1 MTPAPPPPPAADPGG
16 SSRTLADEQTV
27 VEMLAEVWARLTG
40 LGAGLTEEQW
50 KTATELPGW
59 TVQDNLTHLT
69 DIESRLLDRPRPD
82 HVVDPGLEHVR
93 NDAGA
98 HNEVFVDARRSWTG
112 AEALAE
118 FREVTDLRLA
128 ALRALD
134 LDGFGAE
141 SWTPMGPGTV
151 RDLLPFRAFDSW
163 VHEQDVRRALG
174 IPGGLTG
181 PAAEAAMDRVVG
193 TIGYVVGKQVA
204 PPDGTT
210 VVVETT
216 APLARTVVVTVEGG
230 RARTGGPVPEAP
242 TVHITAPGEV
252 WARVACGRGDDSTE
266 PADRRIVCLG
276 DVDLGRRIV
285 ERLNFLF

>member
-1 MTPAPPPPPAADPGG
+1 MTTPPAPTD
-16 SSRTLADEQTV
+16 RTLADELAV
-27 VEMLAEVWARLTG
+27 VEMCDEVWTRLLD
-40 LGAGLTEEQW
+40 LGADLTEEQW
-50 KTATELPGW
+50 KTVTDLPGW

-82 HVVDPGLEHVR
+82 HVVDPTLGHVR

-112 AEALAE
+112 AAALDE
-118 FREVTDLRLA
+118 FREVTAERLA

-174 IPGGLTG
+174 RPGGLTG
-181 PAAEAAMDRVVG
+181 PAAEAAMDRIVG
-193 TIGYVVGKQVA
+193 TLGYVVGKQVG

-210 VVVETT
+210 VVVATT
-216 APLARTVVVTVEGG
+216 APLARTVVVTVTGG
-230 RARTGGPVPEAP
+230 RAVTGGPEPDSP
-242 TVHITAPGEV
+242 TVRITAPGEA
-252 WARVACGRGDDSTE
+252 WARIACGRGDASGA
-266 PADRRIVCLG
+266 PAAGTFVVAG
-276 DVDLGRRIV
+276 DADLGRRIV